1 MQDVMRAAI
10 TNHQAGRLGEAAQ
23 LYEQVLAGDQ
33 TNAEA
38 LHLLGVLHHQRGD
51 NARAIEL
58 IGRAIALR
66 PNAAAFHSNLAE
78 AYRVSGQFDRAAG
91 CCRAALSLRPD
102 YPEARGNLGLALQ
115 GLGRREEAEE
125 QFRQAIALEP
135 NFAVAHNNLGNV
147 LRELGKRDEALE
159 SFRRAVE
166 IDPKYPAAQ
175 TNLGQLLLDLDR
187 AEEALPYCEEAVRL
201 QPDLAAMHHNL
212 GNAYRQLER
221 YAEARASYSEALR
234 REPTLAK
241 AHAHLGVSLMREGQ
255 TADAVTC
262 LRRAIELDPEDAT
275 FPEFLGDVQMEREEF
290 GEAVASYQRALD
302 VATEPKP
309 TLRLSLGWALQEDG
323 RLDEAGEQYRL
334 AARLAPEMPAVQN
347 YLGGYHEEL
356 GELSLAEAAYRQAL
370 KLQPKFALPHARLG
384 TLLRGKLADD
394 DLTALETRLADPELK
409 PEARG
414 RLLFGLA
421 HVLDAR
427 GDFVRAAATL
437 HEANALSRETRR
449 TRPQYSPADHERFV
463 ENIIKVFNLGF
474 FTRTA
479 GLGLDTRR
487 PVFVFGLPR
496 SGTTLIEQI
505 LASHS
510 QVMGAGELRFGRQSF
525 EAIPA
530 VMGRPA
536 HPMECVPYLDAVSIR
551 RVAERH
557 LDRLRMIAGDAPGR
571 VVDKMP
577 DNYIYVGL
585 LATLFPRATFI
596 HCRRD
601 LRDIA
606 VSCWMTDFRSINWA
620 NSPEHI
626 AHRFSQY
633 RRLIDHW
640 KIVLPFP
647 MVEINYEDT
656 VVDLEGVAR
665 RLIAACGLAWEPACL
680 EFHRTERPI
689 RTASVMQVRQP
700 VYKQSV
706 GRWQNYEASLGEL
719 FRSMPG

>member
-1 MQDVMRAAI
+1 MQDVLRAAVA
-10 TNHQAGRLGEAAQ
+10 NHQAGRLGEAAR
-23 LYEQVLAGDQ
+23 LYEEVLAKDP
-33 TNAEA
+33 TSVEA

-51 NARAIEL
+51 NTRAIEL

-66 PNAAAFHSNLAE
+66 PNTAAFHSNLAE
-78 AYRVSGQFDRAAG
+78 AYRAVGQFDRAVG
-91 CCRAALSLRPD
+91 CCRAALSLRPN

-115 GLGRREEAEE
+115 ALGRRDEAAE

-135 NFAVAHNNLGNV
+135 KFAVGHNNLGNV
-147 LRELGKRDEALE
+147 LRELGKLEEALDHFLR
-159 SFRRAVE
+159 SVE
-166 IDPKYPAAQ
+166 IDPKYPAGQ
-175 TNLGQLLLDLDR
+175 TNLGQLLLDLSR
-187 AEEALPYCEEAVRL
+187 AEEALPHCEEAVRL

-221 YAEARASYSEALR
+221 YAEARAAYVEALR
-234 REPTLAK
+234 LEPNLAK
-241 AHAHLGVSLMREGQ
+241 AHAHLGVSLSREGQ
-255 TADAVTC
+255 TAEAVNR
-262 LRRAIELDPEDAT
+262 LKRAIELDPADAS
-275 FPEFLGDVQMEREEF
+275 FPEFLGDVHMEREEF
-290 GEAVASYQRALD
+290 AEAEASYQHALN

-309 TLRLSLGWALQEDG
+309 ALRLSLGWALQEEG
-323 RLDEAGEQYRL
+323 RLDEALEQYRI
-334 AARLAPEMPAVQN
+334 AERTAPEMPAVQN
-347 YLGGYHEEL
+347 YLGGYFEER
-356 GELSLAEAAYRQAL
+356 GELALAEAAYRQAL
-370 KLQPKFALPHARLG
+370 KLQPGFALPHARLG
-384 TLLRGKLADD
+384 TLLRGKLAEG
-394 DLTALETRLADPELK
+394 DLTALENRLADLELK

-414 RLLFGLA
+414 RLLFALA

-437 HEANALSRETRR
+437 HEANTLTRDNR
-449 TRPQYSPADHERFV
+449 RARPQYSAVDHERFA

-479 GLGLDTRR
+479 GLGLDTRK

-496 SGTTLIEQI
+496 SGTTLIEQV

-510 QVMGAGELRFGRQSF
+510 QVLGAGELRFGRQSF

-530 VMGRPA
+530 VMGRSA
-536 HPMECVPYLDAVSIR
+536 HPMECVPYLDAISIR
-551 RVAERH
+551 RLAERH
-557 LDRLRMIAGDAPGR
+557 LDRLNMLANGPER

-620 NSPEHI
+620 NSLEQI
-626 AHRFSQY
+626 AHRFLQY
-633 RRLIDHW
+633 RKLIDHW
-640 KIVLPFP
+640 KVVLPFA
-647 MVEINYEDT
+647 MVEVDYEET
-656 VVDLEGVAR
+656 VNNLEGVAR
-665 RLIAACGLAWEPACL
+665 RLVAACGLAWEPACL
-680 EFHRTERPI
+680 QFHRTERPI

-719 FRSMPG
+719 FNTLPG